1 MKVKVKEKEAR
12 EGEKRSKDIKED
24 SVSGR
29 HSRSKREEEM
39 TAELEKRREEEERED
54 ERKEMR
60 GQGRW

>member
-1 MKVKVKEKEAR
+1 MKEKVQAKEVSG
-12 EGEKRSKDIKED
+12 GEERGKDIKED

-29 HSRSKREEEM
+29 HSRNKREEEM

-60 GQGRW
+60 GQGGW